1 MKLPLIYR
9 LARVFSA
16 LFIVGCFI
24 ACGRLYAAKEKN
36 IIKFGRDLTI
46 EKGRTVRGAATV
58 AGGITINGT
67 VEDDVVAV
75 GGSINL
81 GPAAVIG
88 GNVVSVGGII
98 DKNPKAGVSGNIVEV
113 NVPGITSITQ
123 SFAKYRYMRARWI
136 LKTVSFVSVLIIA
149 LLCVAIIPA
158 PLGTVSEMVER
169 HALRAISWSIRG
181 LLLIVPLAV
190 ILTMSVAGIF
200 LIPLE
205 VIIVASSALL
215 GYIAV
220 ARVIGKKLLEIGAH
234 AHASMTLEM
243 AAGVTLIGFVG
254 LIPVFGWIV
263 RAIITLIGFGA
274 VIACLFPPKKAH

>member
-9 LARVFSA
+9 LARVLPA
-16 LFIVGCFI
+16 LFILGCFV
-24 ACGRLYAAKEKN
+24 AQGRLYAAKEKN
-36 IIKFGRDLTI
+36 IIKFGRDLSI

-58 AGGITINGT
+58 AGAITINGT

-75 GGSINL
+75 GGSIKL
-81 GPAAVIG
+81 GPSAVIG

-98 DKNPKAGVSGNIVEV
+98 EKNPKAGVGGNIVEV
-113 NVPGITSITQ
+113 NVPGSTSITQ
-123 SFAKYRYMRARWI
+123 SFTRYRYMRARWI
-136 LKTVSFVSVLIIA
+136 LKAVSFVSVLIIA
-149 LLCVAIIPA
+149 LLCAAIIPA
-158 PLGTVSEMVER
+158 PLKTVSDMVEN
-169 HALRAISWSIRG
+169 HAVRALSWSVRG

-215 GYIAV
+215 GYMAV
-220 ARVIGKKLLEIGAH
+220 ARLIGKKLLEIAAH
-234 AHASMTLEM
+234 TSASITLEM
-243 AAGVTLIGFVG
+243 AIGITLIAFVG